1 MEIRKAETAKKPEQE
16 VTQVLSNPASEP
28 KKRAPR
34 VSLAL
39 AKTRLSVPDVPGF
52 HLYWFKEE
60 NIPAALDAYYEPV
73 KRGELS
79 LNPLGIGG
87 NLNSDGN
94 TDLGS
99 NVSIVA
105 GTNSIGQPVRL
116 ILMKLPLE
124 YYKED
129 QKMIEQRNMSI
140 MEAIF
145 GDEAKTFDQAGGMKE
160 LDSLTYRK
168 TALFNRPKRKVP
180 KVTAGT
186 KELKAR
192 LERLE
197 KMMSSRD

>member
-1 MEIRKAETAKKPEQE
+1 MEIGKKTEAPKET
-16 VTQVLSNPASEP
+16 TQVLSNPANEP
-28 KKRAPR
+28 RKRAPR

-39 AKTRLSVPDVPGF
+39 QRARLQVPDLPGF

-60 NIPAALDAYYEPV
+60 NVPAAIDAYYDFV
-73 KRGELS
+73 KRGELT

-87 NLNSDGN
+87 TLDGDGN

-124 YYKED
+124 YHRED

-145 GDEAKTFDQAGGMKE
+145 GDEAKTFDQAGGMKD
-160 LDSLTYRK
+160 LDGLTYRK
-168 TALFNRPKRKVP
+168 TALFNRPKRKAP
-180 KVTAGT
+180 KITAGT
-186 KELKAR
+186 KDLKAR
-192 LERLE
+192 LDRLE
-197 KMMSSRD
+197 KMMNRDS